1 MTKNA
6 LEFGSVF
13 LFSSAKISDLCSGT
27 ILDKPHDMDE
37 KAEKKKFLGSL
48 IIPLIIVALMWLV
61 KIIEVSFGISLGRYG
76 VTPHSAK
83 GLIGILTLPFLHG
96 SWEHLLSNTVPIL
109 VLGTALYYCYPTLA
123 NRVLLITYLAS
134 GLLTWCIGDPNSTHI
149 GASALVYGLNL
160 FLIASGFIRG
170 NRLLIVISLIMV
182 FLYGSFIWGM
192 IPSLAIP
199 QNISWEGHLSG
210 AIIGVLLAVFLRK
223 EGPQKEVYHWEEEEE
238 EEAALRPFEGPQGPQ
253 AQESEDVSTGS
264 TSEKPYWDVPMPSN
278 DELTIQYRFKH

>member
-1 MTKNA
+1 MNGLKN
-6 LEFGSVF
+6 
-13 LFSSAKISDLCSGT
+13 
-27 ILDKPHDMDE
+27 MDN
-37 KAEKKKFLGSL
+37 KAERQKFLGSL
-48 IIPLIIVALMWLV
+48 IVPLLIVVVMWAV
-61 KIIEVSFGISLGRYG
+61 KIIEVSLNIDFGRYG
-76 VTPHSAK
+76 ITPHTAH
-83 GLIGILTLPFLHG
+83 GLIGIFTLPFLHG
-96 SWEHLLSNTVPIL
+96 SWEHLLSNSVPIL

-134 GLLTWCIGDPNSTHI
+134 GLITWCIGNPESTHI

-170 NRLLIVISLIMV
+170 NRMLIVISLIMV

-223 EGPQKEVYHWEEEEE
+223 EGPQKEVYHWEDEEDNEEEINDDN
-238 EEAALRPFEGPQGPQ
+238 
-253 AQESEDVSTGS
+253 SDVATGS
-264 TSEKPYWDVPMPSN
+264 TSEKPYWDVPTPSN
-278 DELTIQYRFKH
+278 DELTVRYRIRH

>member
-1 MTKNA
+1 M
-6 LEFGSVF
+6 
-13 LFSSAKISDLCSGT
+13 
-27 ILDKPHDMDE
+27 ILDTKSCMEE
-37 KAEKKKFLGSL
+37 KQEKRKFLGSL
-48 IIPLIIVALMWLV
+48 VIPLIIVVLMWLV
-61 KIIEVSFGISLGRYG
+61 KIVEVSFGIDLGAYG
-76 VTPHSAK
+76 LRPHTAR

-96 SWEHLLSNTVPIL
+96 SWEHLISNSVPIL

-123 NRVLLITYLAS
+123 NRVIFIIYLAS
-134 GLLTWCIGDPNSTHI
+134 GLITWCIGDPNSTHI

-170 NRLLIVISLIMV
+170 NRMLIVVSLIMV

-223 EGPQKEVYHWEEEEE
+223 EGPQKEVYQWEEEDDDNVT
-238 EEAALRPFEGPQGPQ
+238 P
-253 AQESEDVSTGS
+253 EDSVTDPSTES
-264 TSEKPYWDVPMPSN
+264 TSEKPYWDVPTPSN
-278 DELTIQYRFKH
+278 DELTVRYRFRH